1 MNYNN
6 HIWIAELLWWIIL
19 NSSKKILIIT
29 KYQVWCGIQDYCN
42 WCSIL

>member
-19 NSSKKILIIT
+19 NSSKKILITQNIRSDAELRII
-29 KYQVWCGIQDYCN
+29 VIN
-42 WCSIL
+42 VVF